1 MDSIEE
7 AFARTKTITFDC
19 YGTLIDW
26 RAGVES
32 SLLEIFHGAII
43 HRMHDVFD
51 AYVKSEAQLEALPY
65 QPYRQLLSAVVGAL
79 AKTFDAPVSA
89 ERRELLAERLP
100 LWKPF
105 ADTNEALVRLKKRF
119 RLGILSNIDRDLFER
134 TAAQFDVTFD
144 FVITAE
150 DVHSY
155 KPAHGHFERLLET
168 HAQRDAVLHVA
179 QSSFHDG
186 VPAASLD
193 LAYVWINRYND
204 VNDTTAKPLAEY
216 PDLKSLADATCG

>member
-7 AFARTKTITFDC
+7 MFARTKTITFDC

-32 SLLEIFHGAII
+32 SLVEIFRGAII
-43 HRMHDVFD
+43 HRMHEVFD
-51 AYVKSEAQLEALPY
+51 AYVKSEAELEALPY
-65 QPYRQLLSAVVGAL
+65 QPYRQLLSSVVGAL
-79 AKTFDAPVSA
+79 GQTFNTPVSTK
-89 ERRELLAERLP
+89 RRELLAERLP

-105 ADTNEALVRLKKRF
+105 ADTNDALVRLKKRF

-134 TAAQFDVTFD
+134 TAAQFDVSFD

-150 DVHSY
+150 DVRSY

-168 HAQRDAVLHVA
+168 HAERDTVLHVA
-179 QSSFHDG
+179 QSLFHDG

-193 LAYVWINRYND
+193 IAYAWINRYNG
-204 VNDTTAKPLAEY
+204 VNDSTARPLAEY
-216 PDLKSLADATCG
+216 PDLKSLADAACE